1 MLRVITCIVLF
12 FSLAT
17 LSGLGATATALMHPA
32 AADACCDGAGAQ
44 DHGPAGDPDREL
56 DRELDRAGS
65 CYAPTCLCLS
75 CIPDDL
81 TTPGTPGLPPTVS
94 RSAPG
99 PLSPI
104 HPSDF
109 TCSIEYPPEAA

>member
-1 MLRVITCIVLF
+1 MLRVITCIALF

-17 LSGLGATATALMHPA
+17 LSGLGATAAALMHPA
-32 AADACCDGAGAQ
+32 AADACCDGVGEPG
-44 DHGPAGDPDREL
+44 HGPGGEPDRQLE
-56 DRELDRAGS
+56 RGEF
-65 CYAPTCLCLS
+65 CYASTCLCLS

-81 TTPGTPGLPPTVS
+81 TTTGSPGLPPTLS
-94 RSAPG
+94 KSAPG

-109 TCSIEYPPEAA
+109 TGSIEYPPEAA